1 MRATFLS
8 TEGAY
13 LEAKVS
19 IDGVEYSIMDEIT
32 IDEKSS
38 PRVGDD
44 FEIELQTLLA
54 DESWDEIFSSNPE
67 KRIGLKNIEG
77 WKYRAFGKVT
87 GINPVT
93 VDCGLYIEE
102 DVFHSNDP
110 KVIGQ
115 YVSFTIQRLGAY
127 GYAI

>member
-8 TEGAY
+8 TEGTY

-32 IDEKSS
+32 IDEKSL
-38 PRVGDD
+38 PKIGGDI
-44 FEIELQTLLA
+44 EIELQTLLA
-54 DESWDEIFSSNPE
+54 DESWDEIFSGNPE
-67 KRIGLKNIEG
+67 ERIGLENIEG
-77 WKYRAFGKVT
+77 WKYRAYGKVT
-87 GINPVT
+87 GINPVS

-102 DVFHSNDP
+102 DVFHTNDP